1 MRVGVFTPLLSQLP
15 LQVVVQ
21 KLAELRIDTVE
32 LGTGNYV
39 GDAHCKLSMLEN
51 PSALAEF
58 KKVLG
63 DHGVSISALS
73 CHGNALHPERRRLRS
88 GTARPAA
95 RRFCWPRSWAF
106 RRWLIFPDVRAIRRM
121 RRHPTGSPARGLP
134 TTGRFSTGS
143 GTRLF
148 HLSGLS
154 TPSLPQIMA

>member
-73 CHGNALHPERRRLRS
+73 CHGNALHPEKAFAQRNREAS
-88 GTARPAA
+88 QDDSA
-95 RRFCWPRSWAF
+95 RREA
-106 RRWLIFPDVRAIRRM
+106 
-121 RRHPTGSPARGLP
+121 
-134 TTGRFSTGS
+134 GRFHDG
-143 GTRLF
+143 
-148 HLSGLS
+148 
-154 TPSLPQIMA
+154 